1 MTDTVVLV
9 TGGSRGIGAAVSRKV
24 AALGHKV
31 IVNYTHNQAAA
42 DALVEE
48 IKAAGGEAVAV
59 QGDVQ
64 TKPTCCIFSPKPTS
78 SALLRVWSTMPVLST
93 IPSASMK

>member
-1 MTDTVVLV
+1 M
-9 TGGSRGIGAAVSRKV
+9 
-24 AALGHKV
+24 

-64 TKPTCCIFSPKPTS
+64 NEADVLHLFAEADKLGTLKG
-78 SALLRVWSTMPVLST
+78 WSTMPVLST